1 MTKPYYALYLAGNGR
16 KAVTTP
22 STPVQLST
30 TSVPCLW
37 VYLTAFHANTGIV
50 VAGIST
56 VVATASSR
64 AGVAMDKG
72 VSVLMPA
79 SNLNTVYL
87 DATVTGEGCS
97 WVSYINAE
105 AY

>member
-1 MTKPYYALYLAGNGR
+1 MANPQYALYLAGNGR
-16 KAVTTP
+16 TTVTTP
-22 STPVQLST
+22 STAVQLST
-30 TSVPCLW
+30 TSVPCRW

-64 AGVAMDKG
+64 AGVALDKG
-72 VSVLMPA
+72 VSAMIPA
-79 SNLNTVYL
+79 SDLNTVYL

-97 WVSYINAE
+97 YAYYINAVP
-105 AY
+105 